1 MESSEEIKGTK
12 IETEKVNLYLNHSF
26 PIDLEG
32 EKHINA
38 HLSFCLS
45 LPLKT
50 NKQTKKNTLGC
61 SQKLEILCSFIIN

>member
-1 MESSEEIKGTK
+1 MESSEEIKGTN

-50 NKQTKKNTLGC
+50 NKQTNKQTKKTP
-61 SQKLEILCSFIIN
+61 